1 MDRKVI
7 IDPLGNILY
16 KSFYISGLETVF
28 GSKSVEFKSEPFS
41 ELSSGARNINNLL
54 FIVLANGVVK
64 KYFIS
69 TDDSYKINEE
79 IYQWC
84 DVYGSVNANFALTD
98 VKFHDK
104 LISLCPSFGIRCWNL
119 LETMYHAF
127 CDYRKEAG
135 SVKKHLGKYKRLI
148 TTRKQLSDY
157 YSPILEQE
165 NSYIFFLSTLWYND
179 EWNKNDDGVNK
190 TRANFIRACKS
201 VNGLQFEGGLVAQT
215 GGRSSIDKFADCL
228 YGGVSMDEWM
238 QKTKRSVLVFN
249 TPAFWNCHG
258 WKLGEYLAL
267 GKCIIS
273 TKLSNDLPHP
283 LEHGV
288 NIHFVDNTEDSMK
301 EAVKY
306 ILSHPEYRHKLEEG
320 AKEYWNKYG
329 TPEASLKL
337 LGIFADN

>member
-16 KSFYISGLETVF
+16 KSFYIKGLETILGLENVKF
-28 GSKSVEFKSEPFS
+28 NSEPFC
-41 ELSSGARNINNLL
+41 ELSTDARNTNNLL
-54 FIVLANGVVK
+54 FVVLANGVLQ

-69 TDDSYKINEE
+69 TDDSYQINEE

-84 DVYGSVNANFALTD
+84 DVYGSVNANFAKID

-104 LISLCPSFGIRCWNL
+104 LISLCPSFGIRCWSL
-119 LETMYHAF
+119 LGTMYHALGN
-127 CDYRKEAG
+127 YRKETG
-135 SVKKHLGKYKRLI
+135 SIKKHLGKYKRLI
-148 TTRKQLSDY
+148 TTRKHLSDY

-165 NSYIFFLSTLWYND
+165 NSYIFFCSTLWYND

-190 TRANFIRACKS
+190 TRANFIRACKN
-201 VNGLQFEGGLVAQT
+201 VKGLSFEGGLVAQT
-215 GGRSSIDKFADCL
+215 GGRSSVDKFADCL

-238 QKTKRSVLVFN
+238 QKTKQSLLVFN

-273 TKLSNDLPHP
+273 TKLSNDLPDP

-288 NIHFVDNTEDSMK
+288 NIHFVENTEESMA
-301 EAVKY
+301 EAIEY

-320 AKEYWNKYG
+320 AKEYWYQYG